1 MLLAIELVYGEFI
14 NEALSIAFIRAEMHG
29 LREET

>member
-14 NEALSIAFIRAEMHG
+14 NETLSIAFIRAEMHG